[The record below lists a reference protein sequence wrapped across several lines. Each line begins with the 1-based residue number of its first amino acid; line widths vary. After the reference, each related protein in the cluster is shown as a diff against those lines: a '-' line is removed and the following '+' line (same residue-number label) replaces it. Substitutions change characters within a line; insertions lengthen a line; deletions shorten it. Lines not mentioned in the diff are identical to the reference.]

1 MSFGDRL
8 GLVGVFL
15 ALIALAATYLWPDK
29 KWIGWIAL
37 FCAVALL
44 VAWGWLEFGAE
55 LPRLSFTYPIRTG
68 IAVFIVGGCLALA
81 LWALVQPRLGPIKEQ
96 AAIPSETQAK
106 KEVIHDPQLSPAG
119 FVSFI
124 GQVID
129 GQAPMMQENQTET
142 PLDDVHLS
150 IVASV
155 PKSAEPQNDNEWG
168 SGTVVW
174 QKEIDIGTCRARLT
188 TGLPERFPIAGQ
200 KYLYFHILMMTRLQS
215 YRETIKLT
223 KTSDKEYSGE
233 LTFFGG
239 DAKPIY
245 TRNIKLGIATLQN
258 PQPVTPGTPVQES
271 IQTITL
277 EARLTCTLKEGAE
290 LPPSTVDI
298 YSGFGKA
305 SLEGPAGLV
314 EFAHQSPVEFRHESG
329 QIVVINHFYINSG
342 EALIGQPIFR
352 LANYDK
358 LTVPNTTITYADSL
372 DEMRLAE
379 VTMIVNGTKTWYR
392 SFRLNGKF
400 DPNKSTIGWPLIGLK
415 GAMGIP

>member
-298 YSGFGKA
+298 
-305 SLEGPAGLV
+305 
-314 EFAHQSPVEFRHESG
+314 
-329 QIVVINHFYINSG
+329 
-342 EALIGQPIFR
+342 
-352 LANYDK
+352 
-358 LTVPNTTITYADSL
+358 
-372 DEMRLAE
+372 
-379 VTMIVNGTKTWYR
+379 
-392 SFRLNGKF
+392 
-400 DPNKSTIGWPLIGLK
+400 
-415 GAMGIP
+415 